1 MSPTPGYLDGGS
13 LPGATEAD
21 EGKAV
26 LVAADG
32 GFELTPEPLADTL
45 AAIDARLDALEAP

>member
-1 MSPTPGYLDGGS
+1 MSPVPGYLDGGS

-26 LVAADG
+26 IVAADG
-32 GFELTPEPLADTL
+32 SYELTAEPLADTF